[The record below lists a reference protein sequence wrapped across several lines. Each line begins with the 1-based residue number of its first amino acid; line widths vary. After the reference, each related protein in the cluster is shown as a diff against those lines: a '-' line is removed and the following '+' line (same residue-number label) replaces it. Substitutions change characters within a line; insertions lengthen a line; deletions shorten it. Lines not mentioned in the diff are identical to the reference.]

1 MNCKLLFSFR
11 KDTWTVRAFIIRPFG
26 MRKGIDFDE
35 VEKSLVGPA
44 LENIGAEGRTTGEIF
59 EAGNIR
65 TDMFQ
70 QLLIADLVI
79 ADITTNNPNAFYEL
93 GIRHALQEM
102 RTFLIRAKLPRPQ
115 TVEELKEVDV
125 PFDLKTDRY
134 FEYDPAKPGA
144 SLEKLTEALRET
156 AASNRQDSPVFL
168 SLPNLE
174 PQSKETF
181 IPVPLGFGEEV
192 QRAEKDKD
200 ARKLTLLGL
209 ETEGF
214 PWESTGL
221 RNVGRAQLL
230 IKRYGAAKVAWES
243 LRELDD
249 YDLEANTALAN
260 IYQRLDDLTSSDQA
274 LERALTVATEPADRA
289 EIHGQLGRNKKDRWT
304 RSWSKAASAEDKARN
319 AIDSPL
325 LMEAYEQYLDAYRL
339 DLNSYYPGLNALFL
353 AVIIL
358 ELSKSYPDIWN
369 APFADET
376 SANVKL
382 AEIKRKR
389 DQIAQALQLCFDS
402 AEAPVAEGGKQ
413 DMWLLSS
420 AGDLNLLTQPPNPR
434 RASYFYKKAA
444 AAGGDFVLDS
454 ARRQLVMLTQ
464 LGVLNAQIEEV
475 LKAFPPESAP
485 ATNPR
490 IDRVLLFTG
499 HRIDSANRAKPRF
512 PAEKESVAREAIRAA
527 VAQEKDLASGAI
539 VGIAGGANGGDIL
552 FLEVSDDLGIKTE
565 MLLALP
571 ENQFIEASVDSEDK
585 SWLRRFHT
593 QLEKHPNTPVL
604 SDSPELPKWLQFKRG
619 YDIWQRNNLWLLSEA
634 LCLAPKNLTVI
645 GLWDGEAGDGP
656 GGTEHMVSLAKDRGA
671 RFVKLDTKKL
681 FGLS

>member
-1 MNCKLLFSFR
+1 M
-11 KDTWTVRAFIIRPFG
+11 RAFIIRPFG
-26 MRKGIDFDE
+26 TRKGIDFDE
-35 VEKSLVGPA
+35 VERDLVGPA
-44 LENIGAEGRTTGEIF
+44 LEQIRTEGRTTGEIL

-65 TDMFQ
+65 IDMFQ
-70 QLLIADLVI
+70 ELLIADLVV

-93 GIRHALQEM
+93 GIRHALQEK
-102 RTFLIRAKLPRPQ
+102 RTFLIRAKMPRPQ
-115 TVEELKEVDV
+115 TVEDLKETEI

-134 FEYDPAKPGA
+134 LEYDPGNLRA

-168 SLPNLE
+168 SLPNLKS
-174 PQSKETF
+174 QSKEDF

-209 ETEGF
+209 ETDGF
-214 PWESTGL
+214 RWESTGL

-230 IKRYGAAKVAWES
+230 IKRYDAAKTAWES
-243 LRELDD
+243 LRRLDD
-249 YDLEANTALAN
+249 YDLEANTALGN
-260 IYQRLDDLTSSDQA
+260 INQRLDDLTSSNQA
-274 LERALTVATEPADRA
+274 LVRALQGATSPAALA
-289 EIHGQLGRNKKDRWT
+289 EIHGQLGRNKKDLWT
-304 RSWSKAASAEDKARN
+304 RSWSTASSIEERARK

-325 LMEAYEQYLDAYRL
+325 LMEAYAQYLDAYRL

-353 AVIIL
+353 AIIIV
-358 ELSKSYPDIWN
+358 ELAARYPDVWS
-369 APFADET
+369 APFADDT

-382 AEIKRKR
+382 AEIQRKR
-389 DQIAQALQLCFDS
+389 DQTAQALQLRFDN
-402 AEAPVAEGGKQ
+402 ADAPVPEGAKQ

-420 AGDLNLLTQPPNPR
+420 AGDLNLLAHPPNPR

-444 AAGGDFVLDS
+444 AVGGDFVLDS

-464 LGVLNAQIEEV
+464 IGVLNAQIEEV

-485 ATNPR
+485 ATNQR

-499 HRIDSANRAKPRF
+499 HRIDSPNRAKPRF
-512 PAEKESVAREAIRAA
+512 PANMENIAREAISAA
-527 VAQEKDLASGAI
+527 IAQEQDLTSGPI
-539 VGIAGGANGGDIL
+539 LGIAGGANGGDIL
-552 FLEVSDDLGIKTE
+552 FLEACDDVGIKTE

-571 ENQFIEASVDSEDK
+571 ANQFIEASVDNEDK
-585 SWLRRFHT
+585 SWLRRFHA

-604 SDSPELPKWLQFKRG
+604 TDSPELPKWLQFKRG
-619 YDIWQRNNLWLLSEA
+619 YDVWQRNNLWLLSEA

-656 GGTEHMVSLAKDRGA
+656 GGTEHMINLARERGA
-671 RFVKLDTKKL
+671 RFIPLDTKKL
-681 FGLS
+681 FGLA

>member
-1 MNCKLLFSFR
+1 M
-11 KDTWTVRAFIIRPFG
+11 RAFIIRPFG
-26 MRKGIDFDE
+26 TRKGIDFDA
-35 VEKSLVGPA
+35 VEKNLVGPA
-44 LENIGAEGRTTGEIF
+44 LENIGAEGRTTGEIL

-65 TDMFQ
+65 IDMFQ
-70 QLLIADLVI
+70 QLLIADIVV

-93 GIRHALQEM
+93 GIRHALQEK

-115 TVEELKEVDV
+115 TVDELKEVDV

-134 FEYDPAKPGA
+134 FEYDPANPGA
-144 SLEKLTEALRET
+144 SLENLTEALRET
-156 AASNRQDSPVFL
+156 AANNRQDSPVFL
-168 SLPNLE
+168 SLPNLKA
-174 PQSKETF
+174 QSKESF

-200 ARKLTLLGL
+200 ARKLTMLGL

-230 IKRYGAAKVAWES
+230 IKRYGAAKTAWES
-243 LRELDD
+243 LRKLDD
-249 YDLEANTALAN
+249 YDLEANTALGN
-260 IYQRLDDLTSSDQA
+260 IYQRLDDLTSSNQA
-274 LERALTVATEPADRA
+274 LNRALQSADSPADLA
-289 EIHGQLGRNKKDRWT
+289 EIHGQLGRNKKDLWT
-304 RSWSKAASAEDKARN
+304 RSWSTAPSTEEKARN
-319 AIDSPL
+319 ALDSPL
-325 LMEAYEQYLDAYRL
+325 LMEACAHYLDAYRL

-358 ELSKSYPDIWN
+358 ELAARYPDVWT
-369 APFADET
+369 APFTDDT
-376 SANVKL
+376 SANAKL

-389 DQIAQALQLCFDS
+389 DQLAQALQLRFDN
-402 AEAPVAEGGKQ
+402 ADAPVPEGAKQ
-413 DMWLLSS
+413 DMWFLSS

-434 RASYFYKKAA
+434 RAGYFYKKAA
-444 AAGGDFVLDS
+444 TAGGDFVLDS

-464 LGVLNAQIEEV
+464 IGVLDAQIEEV

-485 ATNPR
+485 AANQR

-512 PAEKESVAREAIRAA
+512 PANKESVAREAIRTT
-527 VAQEKDLASGAI
+527 VAEEKNLASGSI
-539 VGIAGGANGGDIL
+539 LGIAGGANGGDIL
-552 FLEVSDDLGIKTE
+552 FLEVCDELGIKTE

-571 ENQFIEASVDSEDK
+571 ENQFIEASVDNEDK
-585 SWLRRFHT
+585 SWLRRFHA
-593 QLEKHPNTPVL
+593 QLEKHPNAPVL
-604 SDSPELPKWLQFKRG
+604 ADSPELPKWLQFKRG

-656 GGTEHMVSLAKDRGA
+656 GGTAHMVTLARDRGA
-671 RFVKLDTKKL
+671 RFIPLETKKL
-681 FGLS
+681 FDLP

>member
-1 MNCKLLFSFR
+1 M
-11 KDTWTVRAFIIRPFG
+11 RAFIIRPFG
-26 MRKGIDFDE
+26 TRKGIDFDA
-35 VEKSLVGPA
+35 VERDLIDPA
-44 LENIGAEGRTTGEIF
+44 LEHIGAEGRTTGEIL

-65 TDMFQ
+65 IDMFQ
-70 QLLIADLVI
+70 QLLIADVVV

-93 GIRHALQEM
+93 GIRHALQEK

-115 TVEELKEVDV
+115 TVDELKEVDV

-134 FEYDPAKPGA
+134 FEYDPANPGA
-144 SLEKLTEALRET
+144 SLGKLAEALRET

-168 SLPNLE
+168 SLPNLK
-174 PQSKETF
+174 PQSKESF

-192 QRAEKDKD
+192 QRSEKEGD

-209 ETEGF
+209 ETDGF

-230 IKRYGAAKVAWES
+230 IKRYGAAKIAWES
-243 LRELDD
+243 LRRLDD
-249 YDLEANTALAN
+249 YDLEANTALGN
-260 IYQRLDDLTSSDQA
+260 IYQRLDDLINSNQA
-274 LERALTVATEPADRA
+274 LDRALQAARSPADLA
-289 EIHGQLGRNKKDRWT
+289 EIHGQLGRNKKDLWT
-304 RSWSKAASAEDKARN
+304 RSWSTASSLEEKARK
-319 AIDSPL
+319 AMDSPL
-325 LMEAYEQYLDAYRL
+325 LMEAYAQYLDAYRL

-353 AVIIL
+353 AVIIV
-358 ELSKSYPDIWN
+358 ELATRCPDEWN

-376 SANVKL
+376 SASAKL
-382 AEIKRKR
+382 AEIKRTR
-389 DQIAQALQLCFDS
+389 DQIEQALQIRFYNAD
-402 AEAPVAEGGKQ
+402 AAVPEGAKQ

-420 AGDLNLLTQPPNPR
+420 AGDLNLLTHLPNAR

-444 AAGGDFVLDS
+444 AVGGDFVLDS

-464 LGVLNAQIEEV
+464 IGVLNAQIEEV
-475 LKAFPPESAP
+475 LKAFPPETAP
-485 ATNPR
+485 ATKQR

-512 PAEKESVAREAIRAA
+512 PANKESVAREAIRAA
-527 VAQEKDLASGAI
+527 IAQEKDLASGPI
-539 VGIAGGANGGDIL
+539 LGIAGGANGGDIL
-552 FLEVSDDLGIKTE
+552 FLEVCDDLGIKTE

-571 ENQFIEASVDSEDK
+571 ENQFIEASVDNEDK
-585 SWLRRFHT
+585 SWLRRFHV
-593 QLEKHPNTPVL
+593 QSEKHPNTPVL
-604 SDSPELPKWLQFKRG
+604 ADSPELPKWLQFKRG

-656 GGTEHMVSLAKDRGA
+656 GGTEHMISLARDRGA
-671 RFVKLDTKKL
+671 RFIRLDTKKL
-681 FGLS
+681 FDLT